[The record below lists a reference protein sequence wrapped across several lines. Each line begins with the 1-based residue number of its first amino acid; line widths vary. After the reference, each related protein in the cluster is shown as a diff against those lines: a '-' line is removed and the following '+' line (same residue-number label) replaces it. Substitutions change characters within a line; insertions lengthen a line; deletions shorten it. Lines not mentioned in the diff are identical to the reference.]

1 MRELNHQSQNKG
13 RIHMV
18 PIQTELCQELPPVYG
33 NREYRELKTLLD
45 RMDEIILQSNL
56 ENVFI
61 ESFPTEA
68 SNTPKK
74 RQRLLEALRCTLL
87 RQMFRLSYGRL
98 ACELACN
105 HLYQKFCGL
114 FRIDKIEVPSAKTL
128 ERYEKMASSEML
140 QQLVA
145 HLNSV
150 AATGTADCEQQ
161 TLALETPVTLG
172 VEYVDAT
179 AVKARVHY
187 PVDWL
192 LLRDMV
198 RTLTLAIAQ
207 ARKYGVCSRLP
218 KEPQAYRTAMNKLCI
233 EMTHARRTKDAVQKR
248 KAIFR
253 RMKKLV
259 RVVEKLSQGHLA
271 KLRRQ
276 GAASMLSVAQQL
288 MLEHKFTVI
297 LDQLDAVIHQA
308 HERIIGG
315 RPVASADKILSLYE
329 PDMHV
334 IVRGKTNAEVEFG
347 NTLFLAEQADGLIV
361 DWHLY
366 QEQAP
371 ADSRM
376 IPEHLRRMEND
387 HEIALRAIVG
397 DRGFDSAKN
406 SRLLGDTI
414 ANHLCPRNVEHFKQQ
429 LQDKTFCRH
438 QRRRAQTEARIAIV
452 MHGFLGN
459 PMRKWGYKNKA
470 RLCGWGILAHNLWV
484 LARLP
489 QQAAQAKA
497 A

>member
-1 MRELNHQSQNKG
+1 
-13 RIHMV
+13 MV
-18 PIQTELCQELPPVYG
+18 PIQPELYQDFPPVYG
-33 NREYRELKTLLD
+33 NKDYRDLKTLLE

-56 ENVFI
+56 ENVLI
-61 ESFPTEA
+61 ESFAAEKR
-68 SNTPKK
+68 NTPKR
-74 RQRLLEALRCTLL
+74 RQRLIRSLRCSIL
-87 RQMFRLSYGRL
+87 RQVFQLSYGRL
-98 ACELACN
+98 ARELACN

-114 FRIDKIEVPSAKTL
+114 LRIDKIQVPSAKTL
-128 ERYEKMASSEML
+128 ENYEKTVSSELL
-140 QQLVA
+140 QQLVTQ
-145 HLNSV
+145 LNCV
-150 AATGTADCEQQ
+150 AATGTTDCAEQP
-161 TLALETPVTLG
+161 LRLETPVNLG

-192 LLRDMV
+192 LLRDAV

-207 ARKYGVCSRLP
+207 ARKYGIRSRLP
-218 KEPQAYRTAMNKLCI
+218 KEPQEYLSAMNKLCI
-233 EMTHARRTKDAVQKR
+233 EMTHARRTADAVKKR

-253 RMKKLV
+253 RMKKLL
-259 RVVEKLSQGHLA
+259 RVVEKLSRGHLA
-271 KLRRQ
+271 KLRSR
-276 GAASMLSVAQQL
+276 GVLSPLSAAERL
-288 MLEHKFTVI
+288 MLEQKFTVI
-297 LDQLDAVIHQA
+297 LDQIDAVIHQA

-315 RPVASADKILSLYE
+315 RRVANADKILSLYE

-334 IVRGKTNAEVEFG
+334 IVRGKAGAEVEFG

-361 DWHLY
+361 DWELY
-366 QEQAP
+366 REQAP

-376 IPEHLRRMEND
+376 MPEHLQRMEAKD
-387 HEIALRAIVG
+387 IALEAVAS
-397 DRGFDSAKN
+397 DRGFDSKEN
-406 SRLLGDTI
+406 RRLFGEAI
-414 ANHLCPRNVEHFKQQ
+414 ENHLCPRNIEQFKQR
-429 LQDKTFCRH
+429 LQDDTFCRH

-489 QQAAQAKA
+489 QQAAQARA

>member
-1 MRELNHQSQNKG
+1 M
-13 RIHMV
+13 I
-18 PIQTELCQELPPVYG
+18 PIQTELYQELPPVYG

-56 ENVFI
+56 ENTFI
-61 ESFPTEA
+61 ESFPSKA
-68 SNTPKK
+68 SNTPKR
-74 RQRLLEALRCTLL
+74 RQRLIEALRCTLL
-87 RQMFRLSYGRL
+87 RQMFQLSYGRL

-128 ERYEKMASSEML
+128 ERYEKMASSELL

-145 HLNSV
+145 HLNRV
-150 AATGTADCEQQ
+150 AAIGATDFGEQP
-161 TLALETPVTLG
+161 LRLETPVNLG

-192 LLRDMV
+192 LLRDAV

-233 EMTHARRTKDAVQKR
+233 EMTHARRTKDAAKKR

-259 RVVEKLSQGHLA
+259 RVVEKLSRGHLA

-276 GAASMLSVAQQL
+276 AAASMLCVAEQL

-297 LDQLDAVIHQA
+297 LDQVDAVIHQA
-308 HERIIGG
+308 HERIIGN
-315 RPVASADKILSLYE
+315 RPIASKDKILSLYE
-329 PDMHV
+329 SDMHV
-334 IVRGKTNAEVEFG
+334 IVRGKTDAEVEFG

-361 DWHLY
+361 DWELY

-376 IPEHLRRMEND
+376 IPEHLQRMKEK
-387 HEIALRAIVG
+387 EIALRAVAS
-397 DRGFDSAKN
+397 DRGFDSSAN
-406 SRLLGDTI
+406 RRLLGEEI
-414 ANHLCPRNVEHFKQQ
+414 ENHLCPRNIEQFKQR
-429 LQDKTFCRH
+429 LQDETFCRH

-489 QQAAQAKA
+489 KQAVQAKA

>member
-1 MRELNHQSQNKG
+1 M
-13 RIHMV
+13 I
-18 PIQTELCQELPPVYG
+18 PIQTELYQELPPVYG

-56 ENVFI
+56 ENTFI
-61 ESFPTEA
+61 ESFASKA
-68 SNTPKK
+68 SNTPKR
-74 RQRLLEALRCTLL
+74 RQRLIEAFRCTLL
-87 RQMFRLSYGRL
+87 RQMFQLSYGRL

-128 ERYEKMASSEML
+128 ERYEKMASSELL

-145 HLNSV
+145 HLNRV
-150 AATGTADCEQQ
+150 AAIGATDFEEQPLQ
-161 TLALETPVTLG
+161 LETPVNLG

-179 AVKARVHY
+179 VVKARVHY

-192 LLRDMV
+192 LLRDAV

-233 EMTHARRTKDAVQKR
+233 EMTHARRTKDAAKKR

-259 RVVEKLSQGHLA
+259 RVVEKLSRGHLA

-276 GAASMLSVAQQL
+276 GAASMLSVAKQL

-297 LDQLDAVIHQA
+297 LDQIDAVIHQA
-308 HERIIGG
+308 HERIIGN
-315 RPVASADKILSLYE
+315 RPIASKDKILSLYE
-329 PDMHV
+329 SDMHV
-334 IVRGKTNAEVEFG
+334 IVRGKTDAEVEFG

-361 DWHLY
+361 DWELY

-376 IPEHLRRMEND
+376 IPEHLQRMKEK
-387 HEIALRAIVG
+387 EIALRAVAS
-397 DRGFDSAKN
+397 DRGFDSKEN
-406 SRLLGDTI
+406 RHLLGEEI
-414 ANHLCPRNVEHFKQQ
+414 ENHLCPRNLEQFKQR
-429 LQDKTFCRH
+429 LEDEAFCRH

-459 PMRKWGYKNKA
+459 PMRKWGYRNKA

>member
-1 MRELNHQSQNKG
+1 
-13 RIHMV
+13 MV
-18 PIQTELCQELPPVYG
+18 PIQTELYQDLPPVYG
-33 NREYRELKTLLD
+33 NREYRELKTLLE
-45 RMDEIILQSNL
+45 RMDEIILQSRL

-61 ESFPTEA
+61 ESFPPEA
-68 SNTPKK
+68 SNTPIK
-74 RQRLLEALRCTLL
+74 RQRLIEALRCTLL
-87 RQMFRLSYGRL
+87 RQMFQLSYGRL
-98 ACELACN
+98 ARELACN

-114 FRIDKIEVPSAKTL
+114 FRIDKIEVPSASTV
-128 ERYEKMASSEML
+128 ERYEKMASPEML
-140 QQLVA
+140 QQIVS
-145 HLNSV
+145 HLNQR
-150 AATGTADCEQQ
+150 AASGATDFGEQP
-161 TLALETPVTLG
+161 LRLETPVNLG
-172 VEYVDAT
+172 LEYVDAT

-192 LLRDMV
+192 LLRDAV

-233 EMTHARRTKDAVQKR
+233 EMTHARRTKDAGKKC
-248 KAIFR
+248 KAILR

-259 RVVEKLSQGHLA
+259 RVVEKLSRGHLA
-271 KLRRQ
+271 KLRGR
-276 GAASMLSVAQQL
+276 GALSMLSVAEHL
-288 MLEHKFTVI
+288 MLERKFTVI
-297 LDQLDAVIHQA
+297 LDQIDAVIHQA

-315 RPVASADKILSLYE
+315 RRVANVDKILSLYE

-334 IVRGKTNAEVEFG
+334 IVRGKTGAEVEFG
-347 NTLFLAEQADGLIV
+347 NTLFLAEQANGLIV
-361 DWHLY
+361 DWELY

-376 IPEHLRRMEND
+376 MPEHLQRMKEK
-387 HEIALRAIVG
+387 EIALEVVVS
-397 DRGFDSAKN
+397 DRGFDSSAN
-406 SRLLGDTI
+406 RRLLGKEI
-414 ANHLCPRNVEHFKQQ
+414 ENHLCPRNIEQLKQQ
-429 LQDKTFCRH
+429 LQDDTFCRH